1 VAKVGNFHTTPCLG
15 SKIVFWELLFMGS
28 RNFLELTSSFKFFS
42 ELEFAELY
50 MFGLSKLERS

>member
-1 VAKVGNFHTTPCLG
+1 MAKVGNFHTTPCLD

-28 RNFLELTSSFKFFS
+28 TNFLELTSSSKFFS